1 MTDKSLLARHFDAV
15 APSRGRWFWR
25 NYTYHSQ
32 IIRACHPFLN
42 PGSRVLELGCS
53 TGELLNELHPGEG
66 VGVDISPVSIET
78 ARRQY
83 PDMQWVCADVESL
96 PDTPPLDRP
105 FDVIVMAD
113 LVGYLD
119 DIQLALEG
127 IRRLTHPGTRLIIA
141 TWNWLWQPA
150 LRLGELL
157 RLKTPDL
164 ELRQNWVSPTVI
176 RTMLTLAGYEPLQ
189 TLPGVLLPF
198 DVAGLSPLVNTLSH
212 APIVERFTLLR
223 TVVARPAEASAE
235 PEPVPVTVVI
245 PTRNEV
251 GNIESII
258 ARTPAMGSHT
268 ELLFID
274 GNSTDGTVEKIHE
287 QMQAHPER
295 DIRFMPQVPPQ
306 SPDSDTPPDL
316 MLKLGKGDAVRKA
329 FAAASG
335 DILMILDSDITVP
348 PEELPKF
355 YEALVS
361 GKADFANGTRLVY
374 PQEAGA
380 MRPVNKL
387 GNVFFSLLFSWLL
400 DQPITD
406 TLCGT
411 KALRK
416 RDYDAIAANRSYFG
430 DFDPFG
436 DFDLLFG
443 AAWLGCRIID
453 VPVHY
458 RARTYGDSKVR
469 VNLHGPLLGR
479 MSGIAFWQFKV
490 RPRLTGR
497 RQARRETPHDTK
509 ARLASESSAPVIWAG
524 VLLGA
529 AWIVIRFVRWSRR
542 RG

>member
-1 MTDKSLLARHFDAV
+1 MTDKQLLARHFDDV
-15 APSRGRWFWR
+15 APLRSRWFWR
-25 NYTYHSQ
+25 NYTYHAQ

-53 TGELLNELHPGEG
+53 TGELLHELRPSQG
-66 VGVDISPVSIET
+66 VGVDISPVSIEY

-83 PDMQWVCADVESL
+83 PNLHWVCADVENL
-96 PDTPPLDRP
+96 PDTLPLDQP

-119 DIQLALEG
+119 DIQLTLEH
-127 IRRLTHPGTRLIIA
+127 IRRLTHPNTRIIIA
-141 TWNWLWQPA
+141 TWNWIWQPA

-164 ELRQNWVSPTVI
+164 EIRQNWVSPTVI
-176 RTMLTLAGYEPLQ
+176 RTILMLAGYTPLQ

-198 DVAGLSPLVNTLSH
+198 DIAGLSPLINTFSH
-212 APIVERFTLLR
+212 APIVERCTLLR
-223 TVVARPAEASAE
+223 TVIARPTEPNPE
-235 PEPVPVTVVI
+235 PEPTSVTVVI

-258 ARTPAMGSHT
+258 ARTPDMGTHT

-274 GNSTDGTVEKIHE
+274 GNSTDGTVEKIRE
-287 QMQAHPER
+287 QIQAHPER
-295 DIRFMPQVPPQ
+295 DIKFMPQVPPQ
-306 SPDSDTPPDL
+306 SPDADTPPNL

-355 YEALVS
+355 YDALVAN
-361 GKADFANGTRLVY
+361 KADFVNGTRLVY
-374 PQEAGA
+374 PQETGA
-380 MRPVNKL
+380 MRPINKL
-387 GNVFFSLLFSWLL
+387 GNVVFSLLFSWLL
-400 DQPITD
+400 SQPITD

-443 AAWLGCRIID
+443 AAWLGYRIID
-453 VPVHY
+453 LPVHY

-469 VNLHGPLLGR
+469 VDLHGPLLGR
-479 MSGIAFWQFKV
+479 MSAIAFWQFKV
-490 RPRLTGR
+490 RPWLIGR
-497 RQARRETPHDTK
+497 RQAYRKPQHPTAARET
-509 ARLASESSAPVIWAG
+509 SERSKLVVRAG
-524 VLLGA
+524 VLLGVV
-529 AWIVIRFVRWSRR
+529 WIVVHVVRWLRH
-542 RG
+542 